1 MIKEFFEKI
10 FSGKSNKAT
19 KKKVLSIEDDALL
32 AKVLLEGLS
41 LEGYEVMN
49 VGDGLAALTE
59 TKKFMPDIILLDLI
73 LPGIDGFEVLK
84 QLKADEITKNIPV
97 LVVSNLGAV
106 ADVKSVKAL
115 GAEEYFIKANS
126 EMEEI
131 FKSIKNRIS

>member
-1 MIKEFFEKI
+1 MFKKLFGKRQGAKE
-10 FSGKSNKAT
+10 

-32 AKVLLEGLS
+32 AKVLIEGLT
-41 LEGYEVMN
+41 LEGYDVLN
-49 VGDGLAALTE
+49 VPDGLIAIDE
-59 TKKFMPDIILLDLI
+59 TKKYNPDIILLDLI

-84 QLKADEITKNIPV
+84 QLKADSATKDIPV
-97 LVVSNLGAV
+97 IVVSNLGSV

-131 FKSIKNRIS
+131 FQTIKKRIS

>member
-1 MIKEFFEKI
+1 MFKKLF
-10 FSGKSNKAT
+10 GKKKTSEA

-32 AKVLLEGLS
+32 AKVLIEGLT
-41 LEGYEVMN
+41 LEGYDVIN
-49 VGDGLAALTE
+49 VPDGLMAIDE
-59 TKKFMPDIILLDLI
+59 VKNYKPDIILLDLI

-84 QLKADEITKNIPV
+84 QLKSDKATKDIPV
-97 LVVSNLGAV
+97 FVVSNLGSV

-131 FKSIKNRIS
+131 FQSIKKRIS

>member
-1 MIKEFFEKI
+1 MLKDFFKGFVKKKE
-10 FSGKSNKAT
+10 

-32 AKVLLEGLS
+32 AKVLVEGLT
-41 LEGYEVMN
+41 LEGYEVLN
-49 VGDGLAALTE
+49 VNDGLKAIDQVE
-59 TKKFMPDIILLDLI
+59 GYRPDIILLDLI

-84 QLKADEITKNIPV
+84 KLKDNNITKNIPV
-97 LVVSNLGAV
+97 FVVSNLGSV

-131 FKSIKNRIS
+131 FKKIKKRIS